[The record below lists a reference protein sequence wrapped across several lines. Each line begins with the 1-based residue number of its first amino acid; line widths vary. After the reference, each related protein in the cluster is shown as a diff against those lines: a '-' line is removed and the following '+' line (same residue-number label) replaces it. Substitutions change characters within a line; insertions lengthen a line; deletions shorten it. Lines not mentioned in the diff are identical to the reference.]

1 MVSTHLK
8 NISQIGNLSQKIFET
23 TNQRIIERN
32 ILTKDPPPVPL
43 AKLKCFDND
52 SYESVPRK
60 NLRSCH
66 QQAGYMEIHELKQTT
81 CIAWRYSSKMV
92 KNIDLSFIHIND
104 KIHQK
109 KHYLYLN
116 MIYRDTVH
124 WPSLLWKKLTL
135 KYSFCTSDVLLK
147 NTSFAA
153 ESNILV
159 LAWGCLLTP
168 DVQGIPF
175 PFFFQ
180 FQGSPIPSYPFQ
192 PPTLSFRFPVL
203 CPHCKPQSC
212 QKRAQNMAEFD
223 SYWIVS
229 WCAIRTATREPD
241 CPFVQQPLS
250 QQTYDDVC
258 WYSRMSACSQK
269 HGMVSDHQTS
279 QMPGVHCTFPKNG
292 CIYCCRI

>member
-1 MVSTHLK
+1 MHEDIV
-8 NISQIGNLSQKIFET
+8 
-23 TNQRIIERN
+23 
-32 ILTKDPPPVPL
+32 
-43 AKLKCFDND
+43 
-52 SYESVPRK
+52 RK
-60 NLRSCH
+60 M
-66 QQAGYMEIHELKQTT
+66 A
-81 CIAWRYSSKMV
+81 

-104 KIHQK
+104 KIHPK

-223 SYWIVS
+223 SYWIVL
-229 WCAIRTATREPD
+229 D
-241 CPFVQQPLS
+241 VQLGPLLAS
-250 QQTYDDVC
+250 LIVRSSS
-258 WYSRMSACSQK
+258 SRCLNKPTTMSADTHGWVLAPKNTEWCQIIKRPKCPGYIVHSQK
-269 HGMVSDHQTS
+269 WLY
-279 QMPGVHCTFPKNG
+279 
-292 CIYCCRI
+292 ILL